1 MSPSDIVRS
10 DSDIVLRPV
19 GTSTEQQRYDAWQMR
34 LRGTDWQQICKTV
47 GFSSVKVAQ
56 VEVRAYIGE
65 CMVRIDSDH
74 REEVLHTE
82 LARLDEL
89 MDAVWDSAMAGDTK
103 AVDSV
108 LKVITT
114 RMKLLGL
121 DTQQE
126 VTVTNNTVLVHGT
139 SEEFIA
145 RLQLV
150 E

>member
-1 MSPSDIVRS
+1 MSPSDVVRS
-10 DSDIVLRPV
+10 DSDIVLKPV
-19 GTSTEQQRYDAWQMR
+19 GSSTEQRRYDAWQMR

-47 GFSSVKVAQ
+47 GYSSVKVAQ
-56 VEVRAYIGE
+56 VEVRAYITE
-65 CMVRIDSDH
+65 SMVRIDAEH

-89 MDAVWDSAMAGDTK
+89 MDAVWDMAMTGDTK

-108 LKVITT
+108 LKVINT

-126 VTVTNNTVLVHGT
+126 VTVNNNTVLVHGT

>member
-1 MSPSDIVRS
+1 MSRSDVVRS
-10 DSDIVLRPV
+10 DSDIVLKPV
-19 GTSTEQQRYDAWQMR
+19 GSDTEQRRYDAWQMR

-56 VEVRAYIGE
+56 VEVRAYIME
-65 CMVRIDSDH
+65 SMVRIDSEH

-82 LARLDEL
+82 LSRLDEL
-89 MDAVWDSAMAGDTK
+89 MDAVWDMAMTGDTK

-108 LKVITT
+108 LKVINT

-121 DTQQE
+121 DVQQE
-126 VTVTNNTVLVHGT
+126 VTVNNNTVLVHGT
-139 SEEFIA
+139 SEEFIS